1 MFIYIAAAIILFLWA
16 LPFTA
21 ELDGEEGPALLAFF
35 GRFHILALHLPI
47 GWLLLVPLLEFVGWR
62 WHSDNARVAAGIVLL
77 LGALSAVVAA
87 TLGFS
92 LAVADAYAGSVVT
105 THMWLGIITA
115 TTAIIA
121 FLLRDLRSVTDVP
134 KGAYSLVLTASLMA
148 VIYGGHL
155 GGTLVQGEGY
165 LTARLPAGIKR
176 ALNIPIREAL
186 PIDYEAEI
194 YAAIVQPI
202 LRDSCTTCH
211 NNQKYKG
218 KFSMASYESL
228 LQGGKSSRAAVV
240 PGEHEESELYRR
252 VILARQDDDV
262 MPPGENEPLADSEIA
277 LLGWWIDLGAP
288 TDRSINDLQ
297 DEEFP
302 IKIANIIDDLMDA
315 AEELAPAVPAFDPE
329 VIARQAELLK
339 SEFGLDV
346 YPLSQNPADGLRVET
361 LNLMRPFDELTLQAL
376 VPIAEYVRKLDIGE
390 ARFNADGFA
399 AITNF
404 SNLDHLTLD
413 HSTIAAGELQYL
425 ASLKLRSLNLYG
437 TRLDDDALQQ
447 LTQLRSLRHLY
458 LGETGVSVEA
468 VKILIDSLPRCQVVL
483 PSFEV

>member
-1 MFIYIAAAIILFLWA
+1 M
-16 LPFTA
+16 
-21 ELDGEEGPALLAFF
+21 
-35 GRFHILALHLPI
+35 
-47 GWLLLVPLLEFVGWR
+47 
-62 WHSDNARVAAGIVLL
+62 
-77 LGALSAVVAA
+77 

-121 FLLRDLRSVTDVP
+121 FLLRDLRSVTTVP
-134 KGAYSLVLTASLMA
+134 KQAYSLVLTASVVA
-148 VIYGGHL
+148 VILGGHF

-176 ALNIPIREAL
+176 ILNIPARQAL
-186 PIDYEAEI
+186 PIDYDAEI

-202 LRDSCTTCH
+202 LRYSCTTCH
-211 NNQKYKG
+211 NDQKYKG
-218 KFSMASYESL
+218 KFSMASYDSL

-240 PGEHEESELYRR
+240 PGEHDHSELYRR

-262 MPPGENEPLADSEIA
+262 MPPSENQPLADTEIA
-277 LLGWWIDLGAP
+277 LLSWWIDLGAP
-288 TDRSINDLQ
+288 SDRSINDLQ
-297 DEEFP
+297 DHEFP
-302 IKIANIIDDLMDA
+302 IKIANIIDDLMEA
-315 AEELAPAVPAFDPE
+315 AQQQAPAVPAFDPE

-346 YPLSQNPADGLRVET
+346 YPLSQNSADGLRVET
-361 LNLMRPFDELTLQAL
+361 LNLMRPFDGETLQAL
-376 VPIAEYVRKLDIGE
+376 VPIAQYIRRLDIGG
-390 ARFNADGFA
+390 ARFGADEFA

-404 SNLDHLTLD
+404 SNLDHLTLN
-413 HSTIAAGELQYL
+413 HSAIAAGELRYL

-437 TRLDDDALQQ
+437 TGLDDEALQHLSQ
-447 LTQLRSLRHLY
+447 LGSLRHLY

-468 VKILIDSLPRCQVVL
+468 VKILIDSLPRCQVL
-483 PSFEV
+483 APSLEG